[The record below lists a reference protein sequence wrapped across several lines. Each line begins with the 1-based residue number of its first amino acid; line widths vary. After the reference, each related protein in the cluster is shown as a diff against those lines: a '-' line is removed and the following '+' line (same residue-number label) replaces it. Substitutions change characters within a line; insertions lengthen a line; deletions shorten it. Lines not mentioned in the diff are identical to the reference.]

1 MGKKMNVIEIDHIAL
16 FVSLN
21 AKIDKMVILQKAYV
35 EMFNNGIEDEAVAVV
50 RDHASQLRDE
60 IYQMLDDIKDEL
72 SHLRKVNP
80 CTHGND
86 SFNPVV

>member
-1 MGKKMNVIEIDHIAL
+1 MAKATNVIELDHIAL

-50 RDHASQLRDE
+50 KDRACELRDE

-72 SHLRKVNP
+72 SHLRKANP